1 MQKRDVW
8 FEMDL
13 KLKGNSMRRVTALLM
28 TQFFKTAHINIV
40 CYTSKTETWTDL
52 CEDHIISVIIPYSVS
67 TTQ

>member
-40 CYTSKTETWTDL
+40 CYTSKNRNMDRFM
-52 CEDHIISVIIPYSVS
+52 
-67 TTQ
+67 